1 MPILAEET
9 SIYPSS
15 LLDDFTAAPE
25 NPDSDDQ
32 RQWWTIYARSRQ
44 EKALARQLLAYEVPF
59 YLPLVPTKQVV
70 RGRQRCSYLPLF
82 TGYVFAY
89 GTETQRVMALTTNRI
104 SRILPVTA
112 PGELL
117 TDLRQ
122 VRDLIATNAPL
133 TVEAR
138 LAPGARVRVKRG
150 ALQGLEG
157 TILRRNGKTRLLVAV
172 NYLQQGVSVE
182 IDDFMVE
189 PM

>member
-9 SIYPSS
+9 SLNPSN
-15 LLDDFTAAPE
+15 LLDDFTTALDESLADE
-25 NPDSDDQ
+25 Q
-32 RQWWTIYARSRQ
+32 RQWWTIYAKSRQ
-44 EKALARQLLAYEVPF
+44 EKALARQLLAYDVPF
-59 YLPLVPTKQVV
+59 YLPLVATRQYV

-82 TGYVFAY
+82 TGYVFVY
-89 GTETQRVMALTTNRI
+89 GTETQRVAALTTNRI
-104 SRILPVTA
+104 SRILSVNA

-122 VRDLIATNAPL
+122 VRDLIVSNAPL
-133 TVEAR
+133 TVESR
-138 LAPGARVRVKRG
+138 LTPGARVRVRRG

-157 TILRRNGKTRLLVAV
+157 TIIRRNGKTRLLVAV

-189 PM
+189 PI